1 MTRRRL
7 ILTHLDES
15 AKILHGSLVMPMVAV
30 R

>member
-15 AKILHGSLVMPMVAV
+15 AKILHGSLVMPMVTV
-30 R
+30 